1 MLYLTLMFIGVVLM
15 LSTGALSSF
24 NETLIPALS
33 EMWGDSKLDVLLF
46 TLIGH
51 DDVADSV
58 EARLEYAAFDA
69 KEPERNAQW
78 AYDLLVAVESTT
90 PRVIGVTVGQFLT
103 GSVYDN
109 SDDLRAH
116 SAPLLGEIEAPTAVQ
131 VAAPAWT
138 QDADKFDE
146 HVRQEAARRDI
157 PAWLVPVAKFLVLM
171 SVPRERRP
179 RRRRS
184 PARL

>member
-69 KEPERNAQW
+69 AEPRRNAQW
-78 AYDLLVAVESTT
+78 VHDLLEAVEATT
-90 PRVIGVTVGQFLT
+90 PRIIGVTVGQ
-103 GSVYDN
+103 
-109 SDDLRAH
+109 
-116 SAPLLGEIEAPTAVQ
+116 LLAGLEAPKPRLRWSVERAP
-131 VAAPAWT
+131 AAPRKKPAQPT
-138 QDADKFDE
+138 Q
-146 HVRQEAARRDI
+146 AAPEPQWLLDWVDQ
-157 PAWLVPVAKFLVLM
+157 PA
-171 SVPRERRP
+171 PRAR